1 MNYIN
6 HLWLAWHVR
15 TTTIYLMIITTW
27 LHMKANKDTARRVYP
42 LLASVEVLFP
52 SLSLAAGTVWVPWF
66 MGRVNAG
73 GCVGTMMTS
82 SNGKNSL
89 SLALCV
95 ENSPV
100 TGEFP
105 APRPVTRSF
114 EVFFDLRLNKRLS
127 KQWLGWWLE
136 TQSCSL
142 RRHCSDVVARCS
154 YCPFE
159 PITSPRIVFI
169 SHDCS
174 PTCCACINATAI
186 DLITMK
192 DRICYG
198 CMSALDTFKN
208 PPFSYSDAQWTCT
221 MTFPFHALQKIR
233 S

>member
-1 MNYIN
+1 MFTLY
-6 HLWLAWHVR
+6 
-15 TTTIYLMIITTW
+15 
-27 LHMKANKDTARRVYP
+27 
-42 LLASVEVLFP
+42 LLASKFCFHHCHWPRARFGSHGLWVGLTPEVV
-52 SLSLAAGTVWVPWF
+52 SEPWWRHQ
-66 MGRVNAG
+66 ME
-73 GCVGTMMTS
+73 
-82 SNGKNSL
+82 KNSS

-142 RRHCSDVVARCS
+142 WRHCSDVAARCS

-174 PTCCACINATAI
+174 PTSCACINSTAI